1 MRVSVFGLGYV
12 GCISAACLADNRHRV
27 IGVDSDR
34 EKVLRI
40 NRGISTILEPE
51 IPEIVKRVVHKK
63 YLKATTDASQAVQ
76 SSDVSLICV
85 GTPVGENGSIDL
97 SHLEAVCGDI
107 GSALRHK
114 RGRHFVVVRSTATPG
129 TCEEVTI
136 PTLEKYSHRKVG
148 KDFAVCVNPEF
159 MREGTSVKDFYNPPF
174 TILGG
179 SDLEAFEKVKELY
192 WFIKSPLLQTNIGV
206 AETVKIVCNAFHG
219 LKVGF
224 ANEIGN
230 FCQAFGVDSHEVMN
244 IVCQD
249 RQLNI
254 SPKYLMPG
262 FAFGGSCLPKDLSAL
277 LYEAKQRD
285 LETPILR
292 SILPSNQLQ
301 ICKAMSMIRETG
313 HRKVGLL
320 GLAFKEGSD
329 DLRQSPMVQLAEM
342 LIGKGYE
349 VRIYDPFVRLSKIHG
364 SNRRYIQREIPHLST
379 LMTSSLATLF
389 RFADVVLLGQNNP
402 EWRTYADSLR
412 PEQVIIDLIRVGK
425 TESLNGAYRGI
436 CW

>member
-12 GCISAACLADNRHRV
+12 GCISAACLADNKHRV
-27 IGVDSDR
+27 TGVDSDR

-51 IPEIVKRVVHKK
+51 IPEIVTRVVQKK
-63 YLKATTDASQAVQ
+63 YLTATTDANEAVQ
-76 SSDVSLICV
+76 NSDVSLICV

-97 SHLEAVCGDI
+97 SHLEAVCREI
-107 GSALRHK
+107 GSALRRK
-114 RGRHFVVVRSTATPG
+114 RGRHLVAVRSTATPG
-129 TCEEVTI
+129 TCEKVTI
-136 PTLEKYSHRKVG
+136 PTLEKYSQRKLG
-148 KDFAVCVNPEF
+148 RDFGICVNPEF
-159 MREGTSVKDFYNPPF
+159 MREGSSVKDFYNPPF
-174 TILGG
+174 TIVGG
-179 SDLEAFEKVKELY
+179 NDLEASAGMKELY
-192 WFIKSPLLQTNIGV
+192 WFIKSPFLQTTIGV

-249 RQLNI
+249 KQLNI
-254 SPKYLMPG
+254 SSKYLMPG

-301 ICKAMSMIRETG
+301 ICKAMNMIRATG
-313 HRKVGLL
+313 HKKVGLL

-349 VRIYDPFVRLSKIHG
+349 VRIYDPFVRLSKIRG

-379 LMTSSLATLF
+379 LMTSSLASVF

-402 EWRTYADSLR
+402 EWRAFADSLR
-412 PEQVIIDLIRVGK
+412 PEQVIIDLIRVDK
-425 TESLNGAYRGI
+425 TENLNGAYRGI